1 MFDRKDITLIKK
13 IAFPAA
19 GASAETESLDI
30 SSGAGNA
37 ELCVGIPALAALV
50 ASKSATVVI
59 SESDDNSIF
68 ANAPWAPEVSVV
80 GATGGGAEAKEQR
93 IGIPSTAKRYV
104 KATVS
109 VAADGGDN
117 TAAELAFALA
127 L

>member
-1 MFDRKDITLIKK
+1 MFDRKDITLIKET
-13 IAFPAA
+13 AFPAA

-30 SSGAGNA
+30 CSGARNA
-37 ELCVGIPALAALV
+37 ELCVGIPALAAL
-50 ASKSATVVI
+50 AATKTAKVVI
-59 SESDDNSIF
+59 SESDDNSTF
-68 ANAPWAPEVSVV
+68 ANAPWAPEVSVL

-109 VAADGGDN
+109 VAADGGNN
-117 TAAELAFALA
+117 TAAKLAFALA